1 MNHEMEKIFC
11 RFCGYRLK
19 QNDTISQYD
28 EYTGEPVQPL
38 LHQKI
43 CPNKYCKSHEKG
55 AWG

>member
-1 MNHEMEKIFC
+1 MEKIFC